1 MNKFKLYMHDNKE
14 SIIILLTFFQLLLF
28 LFCSTIK
35 KKENIKE
42 MPVVM
47 AKGNLVYSDVFN
59 ELNNIKN
66 INILE
71 MEEKTEKWNI
81 KICISGSADNIVE
94 VINKLE
100 YFYIKSY
107 NIIGKDGV
115 LLANLELNR

>member
-1 MNKFKLYMHDNKE
+1 MHDNKE

-59 ELNNIKN
+59 ELNTIKN

-81 KICISGSADNIVE
+81 KIG
-94 VINKLE
+94 
-100 YFYIKSY
+100 IK
-107 NIIGKDGV
+107 KV
-115 LLANLELNR
+115 

>member
-59 ELNNIKN
+59 ELNTIKN

-81 KICISGSADNIVE
+81 KIGISGSADTIVE
-94 VINKLE
+94 VMNKLE
-100 YFYIKSY
+100 NFDIKSY

-115 LLANLELNR
+115 LLAKLELNR